1 MTSLPVP
8 RVALILGRI
17 LRVVPLL
24 ALLGTVLTTTAVVAE
39 VDVGSRW
46 AVGDPILSPGPEGS
60 FDEVAVKDPSIV
72 FFEET
77 WHLFYTARSKTEYTT
92 GYVSAKKLTGL
103 QSAPRHELRMIRG
116 ESRYGCAPQIFY
128 FEPQRK
134 WYLIFQNRDS
144 NYQPAFSTTA
154 TIPNP
159 ESWNKAKPLLPKDH
173 PAKWIDFWVICD
185 RTKAY
190 LFYTQAHKG
199 VIVRATD
206 LESFPNGWGEGRM
219 VFEGVHEAVHVY
231 KVKGRDEYHMIYEL
245 NKGAIRS
252 YGLAVAGDLA
262 GSWRRITDSYASGDQ
277 LEAVDQT
284 EPWTE
289 MVSHGEVLRSGSDAQ
304 MEYEPENCL
313 WLIQGL
319 LRRNAKGSYPSLP
332 WKLGI
337 MRRIGSQ

>member
-1 MTSLPVP
+1 MTSLSVA

-24 ALLGTVLTTTAVVAE
+24 ALLGTVLATTAVVAE
-39 VDVGSRW
+39 VGVGSRW
-46 AVGDPILSPGPEGS
+46 AVVDPLLSPGPEGS

-77 WHLFYTARSKTEYTT
+77 WHLFYTARSKTDYTT

-128 FEPQRK
+128 
-134 WYLIFQNRDS
+134 
-144 NYQPAFSTTA
+144 
-154 TIPNP
+154 
-159 ESWNKAKPLLPKDH
+159 
-173 PAKWIDFWVICD
+173 
-185 RTKAY
+185 

-199 VIVRATD
+199 VIVRVTD

-262 GSWRRITDSYASGDQ
+262 GSWRKITDSYASGDQ
-277 LEAVDQT
+277 LEAVDKT

-289 MVSHGEVLRSGSDAQ
+289 MVSHGEVLRSGCDAQ
-304 MEYEPENCL
+304 MEYEPENGR

-319 LRRNAKGSYPSLP
+319 RRRDAKGSYPSLP